1 MDNFGLIMILAGT
14 NFGLVAILN
23 ELIRIRKN
31 LENKKNEQDEQ
42 ENIF

>member
-1 MDNFGLIMILAGT
+1 MENFGLIMILSGT

-31 LENKKNEQDEQ
+31 LENKNKETNE
-42 ENIF
+42 NN